1 MASGA
6 DFWVSTHRSICCQC
20 LIFFSR
26 FWKYLWYRWFALL
39 ESVLKQRKGTLVFQF
54 SVRQWRSSC
63 IQSMLIWRS
72 QFSCLHLIHRCKA
85 EISTSIDFAWSHRH
99 MHVLLMLNQIST
111 FYTTFTNLN
120 SPVSFFYLC
129 RIPMCT
135 DVFTAILSMFQSI
148 FSYAC

>member
-20 LIFFSR
+20 LIFF
-26 FWKYLWYRWFALL
+26 FPLL
-39 ESVLKQRKGTLVFQF
+39 KVLVIQVICTPWVLKQRKGTLVFQF
-54 SVRQWRSSC
+54 SVRQWRTSC

-85 EISTSIDFAWSHRH
+85 EISTSIDFAWSQTHPRASYAKPDFY
-99 MHVLLMLNQIST
+99 LLHNFHQ
-111 FYTTFTNLN
+111 FKFTC
-120 SPVSFFYLC
+120 VSFFYLC
-129 RIPMCT
+129 RIAMCT